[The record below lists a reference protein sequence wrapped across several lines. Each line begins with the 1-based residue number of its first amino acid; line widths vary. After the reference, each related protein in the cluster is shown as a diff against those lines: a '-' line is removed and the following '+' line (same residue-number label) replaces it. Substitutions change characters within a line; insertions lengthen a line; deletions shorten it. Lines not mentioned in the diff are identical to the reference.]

1 MGGFNLFKG
10 NRPQGVLTSGRL
22 GDMLHVRRIVVPI
35 LSEED
40 INDRSKGDGLSKGL
54 VVLQTTWFVI
64 QSIARKAQGLVITQL
79 ELSTLAFAVLNGVM
93 YYLWW
98 NKPLGVNCA
107 IPVYLAD
114 DDDLSESQAVQFG
127 GISAFGPTGK
137 REDL

>member
-10 NRPQGVLTSGRL
+10 NSPQAVLTPGRL
-22 GDMLHVRRIVVPI
+22 EDMLRGRRIIVPV

-54 VVLQTTWFVI
+54 VVLQTGWFVV
-64 QSIARKAQGLVITQL
+64 QCIARKAQGLVITQL
-79 ELSTLAFAVLNGVM
+79 ELGTLAFAVLNGVM

-98 NKPLGVNCA
+98 NKPLGVNRA

-114 DDDLSESQAVQFG
+114 KDDLPGSQVVPFG

-137 REDL
+137 REGL